1 MRKMTLKAAAEL
13 AAASY
18 DPENAAA
25 TRGRIRVTHDK
36 DDVQAYLLDDG
47 VLLIPGSNSLA
58 DYTKYNLRMLRLF
71 RQKTQVHIPG
81 TEPGASGAIWHQGF
95 LAHARSIYDRFNDR
109 RPEFIIGHSLGGA
122 SAQILSMS
130 WDVPAVAFAAPRPLR
145 SAVPVPN
152 EGKCLTVCDSRDWV
166 TDLPPGRFRHL
177 RLAQRLNLSGG
188 YAFQHPMKHYKMLI
202 DPGVRARVLP
212 MVWPVIG

>member
-1 MRKMTLKAAAEL
+1 MTLKTAAEL

-18 DPENAAA
+18 DPEHAAA
-25 TRGRIRVTHDK
+25 TRGRIKVTHDR
-36 DDVQAYLLDDG
+36 DDVQAYLTDDN
-47 VLLIPGSNSLA
+47 VLLIPGSNSVA
-58 DYTKYNLRMLRLF
+58 DYLKYNLRMMRLF
-71 RQKTQVHIPG
+71 HRQLRVQIPG
-81 TEPGASGAIWHQGF
+81 TAPGASGAIWHQGF
-95 LAHARSIYDRFNDR
+95 LAHAKSIYDKFDGQQ
-109 RPEFIIGHSLGGA
+109 PDFIIGHSLGGA

-130 WDVPAVAFAAPRPLR
+130 WNIPAVAFAAPRPLR

-177 RLAQRLNLSGG
+177 HQAQRLNLSGG

-202 DPGVRARVLP
+202 DPGIRARALP
-212 MVWPVIG
+212 MVWPIIG